1 MEKKKRNKSK
11 KRIVPFLH
19 YTVRDFYEYDQLS
32 EMNETK
38 EVVFKNLYEAIKH
51 SLQSKKETAD
61 IFMINN
67 DEYVVLN
74 KDKWK
79 KSLENAIQF
88 YSQEEIQDYES
99 CKLFQELI
107 NKL

>member
-1 MEKKKRNKSK
+1 MEKKRNKSK
-11 KRIVPFLH
+11 KLTVPFLH

-38 EVVFKNLYEAIKH
+38 DVVFKNLYEAIKH
-51 SLQSKKETAD
+51 SIQAKKETAD

-67 DEYVVLN
+67 EEYVVLN

-79 KSLENAIQF
+79 NSLEKAIQF

-99 CKLFQELI
+99 CKLCQDLI

>member
-1 MEKKKRNKSK
+1 MVKQRNKSK
-11 KRIVPFLH
+11 NPPVPILP
-19 YTVRDFYEYDQLS
+19 YTARVFYEYDQLS

-51 SLQSKKETAD
+51 SIQSKKETAD

-67 DEYVVLN
+67 EEYVVLN

-79 KSLENAIQF
+79 NSLEKAIQF

-99 CKLFQELI
+99 CKLCQDLI

>member
-1 MEKKKRNKSK
+1 MEKKRNKSK
-11 KRIVPFLH
+11 KRTVPFIH

-38 EVVFKNLYEAIKH
+38 DVVIKNYFYAIKH
-51 SLQSKKETAD
+51 SIQAKKETAD

-67 DEYVVLN
+67 EEYVVLN

-79 KSLENAIQF
+79 NSLEKAIQF

-99 CKLFQELI
+99 CKLCQDLI

>member
-1 MEKKKRNKSK
+1 MEKKTRNKSK

-38 EVVFKNLYEAIKH
+38 EVVFQNLYEAVTHSIKT
-51 SLQSKKETAD
+51 KKDTAD
-61 IFMINN
+61 IFMINS

>member
-1 MEKKKRNKSK
+1 MEKKRNKSK

-38 EVVFKNLYEAIKH
+38 DVVFKNLYEAIKH
-51 SLQSKKETAD
+51 SLQAKKETAD

-67 DEYVVLN
+67 DEYVALN
-74 KDKWK
+74 RDKWK
-79 KSLENAIQF
+79 NSLEKAIQF

-99 CKLFQELI
+99 CKLYQDLI

>member
-1 MEKKKRNKSK
+1 MEKKRNKSK

-38 EVVFKNLYEAIKH
+38 DVVFKNLYEAISH
-51 SLQSKKETAD
+51 SLKVKKETAD

-99 CKLFQELI
+99 CKLCQELI